1 MNLQSLKLIVCGTDT
16 DVGKTIVS
24 SFLVQGLKAVYWKP
38 IQSGYEDG
46 GDSHTVQQLLNLPPE
61 RILPERYK
69 FKAAVSPHWAAEQ
82 ENQLIESQNLKIP
95 MIKEPLVIETAGGVM
110 VPLTRE
116 YLQIDQLRKWM
127 LPVLLVART
136 GLGTLNHTLL
146 TIEALK
152 KRNIPIIG
160 IILNGPFHPD
170 NPKTLEEISGIDI
183 VAQLPLMEQISSE
196 VLSMQW
202 REQKVSE
209 KLEKLIHHTNTC

>member
-24 SFLVQGLKAVYWKP
+24 SFLVQGLTAVYWKP
-38 IQSGYEDG
+38 IQSGYEDD

-82 ENQLIESQNLKIP
+82 ENQLVESQNLKIP
-95 MIKEPLVIETAGGVM
+95 MLKGPVVIETAGGVM

-152 KRNIPIIG
+152 KKKYSHNRDYI
-160 IILNGPFHPD
+160 
-170 NPKTLEEISGIDI
+170 EWS
-183 VAQLPLMEQISSE
+183 ISSG
-196 VLSMQW
+196 QP
-202 REQKVSE
+202 
-209 KLEKLIHHTNTC
+209 